1 MFKHYLCCVAFIR
14 TVAQQLKSNL
24 VRTALAGLLC
34 ITIVCIG
41 VGCGNGDVVTP
52 TETETETVQ
61 ITEVTETV
69 ETVEVTDR
77 YVGDSIIFELFG
89 TVHEGRVVEG
99 VSEDEVRVR
108 MADGSEEVITVNQI
122 AGTVIAD
129 HPDLGTEVVMLS
141 EQEGERNLRGRIV
154 RGYDNGV
161 RKIEFLAVTLVDGT
175 FEKLDVPRIR
185 FVHEDTD
192 FGDGGYLTLEE
203 FRRLIAN

>member
-1 MFKHYLCCVAFIR
+1 MFLSKHFLWCVVWVLGI
-14 TVAQQLKSNL
+14 TV
-24 VRTALAGLLC
+24 
-34 ITIVCIG
+34 VCIG

-69 ETVEVTDR
+69 ETLEVTDR

-122 AGTVIAD
+122 AGTLIAD
-129 HPDLGTEVVMLS
+129 HPDLETKVVLMGDRDKGEEVVS
-141 EQEGERNLRGRIV
+141 GGIKRV
-154 RGYDNGV
+154 YDNGV
-161 RKIEFLAVTLVDGT
+161 RKIEITRVTLMDGRV
-175 FEKLDVPRIR
+175 KNIDRIR
-185 FVHEDTD
+185 FVHEDTEYNE
-192 FGDGGYLTLEE
+192 GGYLTREE
-203 FRRLIAN
+203 FARIIGGG